1 MLENKCIFF
10 AKLATLRGIYIRMG
24 AAFLM
29 QMYPN
34 EQVHRGQPLPD
45 HALAASVLSQL
56 KRSALDYKSAAMDAV
71 SPLWR
76 NSFYRLAEETVL
88 AYEHLSGML
97 RQHEQG
103 GTAIPANIPQFQQGA
118 VSSRE
123 PAMQARQFAAGKPHP
138 YEGQTHTSIQGQ
150 HSVQQGVQLP
160 PYTPYF
166 AAQQRAADG
175 MQQQSPQPF
184 AVPAGPLSD
193 QYAGRPQQAGAYQ
206 TQPFETHRG
215 QAEQTRMQGMPKPP
229 EFAQPH
235 ASPFGGLQQHYM
247 QGQPLQIQFQPH
259 QSLTS
264 FGNNERQAAPPF
276 PFSEALQTP
285 AKEAA
290 APASNVPAPSVS
302 AATGQEDAAPGQT
315 PKRGRR
321 AKSANEEDTG
331 ETGPADS
338 SFR

>member
-1 MLENKCIFF
+1 
-10 AKLATLRGIYIRMG
+10 MG

-29 QMYPN
+29 QMNPN

-71 SPLWR
+71 FPLWR
-76 NSFYRLAEETVL
+76 DSFYRLAEETAR

-97 RQHEQG
+97 RQYEQG
-103 GTAIPANIPQFQQGA
+103 GT
-118 VSSRE
+118 
-123 PAMQARQFAAGKPHP
+123 AMQARQFAAGKPHP

-150 HSVQQGVQLP
+150 HPVQQGVQLP

-215 QAEQTRMQGMPKPP
+215 QAEQARMQGMPKPP

-235 ASPFGGLQQHYM
+235 ASPFGGLQQQHYM
-247 QGQPLQIQFQPH
+247 QSQPQQPLP
-259 QSLTS
+259 L
-264 FGNNERQAAPPF
+264 FGNHERQAAPPF

-290 APASNVPAPSVS
+290 APASHVPAPSVS
-302 AATGQEDAAPGQT
+302 TATGQEDAAPGQT